1 MIRKLLEVKANS
13 GFTLECEMENGEVY
27 LYDMSYL
34 NNYEGGPMIQP
45 LKKISYFKKVFLEY
59 GCPTWPNGFDIDPAY
74 IAMKGK
80 LIKKV
85 IG

>member
-1 MIRKLLEVKANS
+1 MTLLLSVKWK
-13 GFTLECEMENGEVY
+13 NGEIY

-34 NNYEGGPMIQP
+34 SSYEGGPMIQP

-59 GCPTWPNGFDIDPAY
+59 GCPTWPNGFDIDSAY

-80 LIKKV
+80 LIKKPPEL
-85 IG
+85 